1 MRLKKR
7 QSIKIINTTVL
18 MVTLVSLAGLISYFL
33 FFVNTLDP
41 DETDATPVQNM
52 MMGYSVS
59 AGDVLIHFDWDTG
72 MVTQSVTG
80 PGLTDH
86 TEGLII
92 CANGN
97 TGTSGVGLAEGAS
110 KKIFM
115 EIPAFKELNLGGTD
129 VSIDYRYTNS
139 NCSFF
144 SRGNTFDFGLAD
156 NKISVSYELE
166 AGTDNSE
173 SFRVNTSFTIPDDDE
188 FRNYR
193 FLYDPV
199 SGHAEIM
206 VNGITIWSRD
216 HGGHRNLIWDDE
228 SPMMIGKGIRTNM
241 HEMAFLDN
249 LMIKAT
255 RQIPDLP
262 VVLLNFEARAE
273 DDYVMVQWY
282 TLKENDI
289 DTFIVE
295 RSPDAIDFTEIGRV
309 PASGNSSTLLAY
321 ALVDSKPEMGLMY
334 YRLIPSNKPVQ
345 SVTIPLIGYKYR
357 GSDGDLKLDDVKHI
371 PGQ

>member
-7 QSIKIINTTVL
+7 QSIKIINTTV
-18 MVTLVSLAGLISYFL
+18 MMITAISLAGLVSYFL
-33 FFVNTLDP
+33 LFINTADP
-41 DETDATPVQNM
+41 DESDGRPVENM
-52 MMGYSVS
+52 MIGYSVN
-59 AGDVLIHFDWDTG
+59 AGDVLVHFNWDTG
-72 MVTQSVTG
+72 AVAQSLAG
-80 PGLTDH
+80 PDI
-86 TEGLII
+86 TEFSDGITI

-97 TGTSGVGLAEGAS
+97 DGTNGIGLSEGS
-110 KKIFM
+110 KKVFM
-115 EIPAFKELNLGGTD
+115 KIPAFNELNLGGID
-129 VSIDYRYTNS
+129 VSIDYKFTNS

-144 SRGNTFDFGLAD
+144 SRDNTFDFGLAD
-156 NKISVSYELE
+156 KKISVDYALE
-166 AGTDNSE
+166 IGQGDIE

-216 HGGHRNLIWDDE
+216 HGEHRNMVWDDE
-228 SPMMIGKGIRTNM
+228 SPMTIGKGIRM
-241 HEMAFLDN
+241 DQHEIAFLDN
-249 LMIKAT
+249 LIIKAT

-273 DDYVMVQWY
+273 NDYVMVQWY

-295 RSPDAIDFTEIGRV
+295 RSPDAIVFTEIGRV
-309 PASGNSSTLLAY
+309 PASGNSARLLAY
-321 ALVDSKPEMGLMY
+321 AMVDNNPEMGLMY

-357 GSDGDLKLDDVKHI
+357 GKGGDISIDDVKDL
-371 PGQ
+371 PGY